1 MSEDSDAFIRDLK
14 EEVRRER
21 LTKLWNQYGTLL
33 IGGLAAFVLLI
44 GGWQWYSAYTLD
56 VTQKA
61 GGRFEDAISLLE
73 NDEEEKKK
81 NAVTLLE
88 NLTKDAPTAYASLAK
103 LRLAAT
109 HREAGETDK
118 ALPLYQAVADDS
130 SADPMLRSFAK
141 LQIAA
146 LKVDTGTW
154 TDTQNR
160 LNELAKE
167 SGPWRFTAR
176 ELLGVAAFKH
186 KQWKQAREAYSSLLT
201 EASAPAAMKQRA
213 QAALALITREEMA
226 VAPSAQQGGQTD
238 AAKPDLKND
247 KSPGNDGKSTTE
259 SGGAAPTS
267 QPSKEVGAE
276 SNESKPKQN

>member
-1 MSEDSDAFIRDLK
+1 MSEDSDAFIREIQ
-14 EEVRRER
+14 EEVRRDK

-33 IGGLAAFVLLI
+33 IGGLAAFVLLV

-56 VTQKA
+56 LTQKA
-61 GGRFEDAISLLE
+61 GGRFEEAISLL
-73 NDEEEKKK
+73 DDDKAEKKK
-81 NAVTLLE
+81 DGVALLE
-88 NLTKDAPTAYASLAK
+88 NLTKDAPKTYALLAK
-103 LRLAAT
+103 LRLAAN
-109 HREAGETDK
+109 HRTSGEEDK
-118 ALPLYQAVADDS
+118 ALPLYQAVVDNT

-146 LKVDTGTW
+146 MKVDTGTW

-160 LNELAKE
+160 LNDLAKE

-186 KQWKQAREAYSSLLT
+186 KKWKQAREAYSSLLT

-213 QAALALITREEMA
+213 QAALALITREEV
-226 VAPSAQQGGQTD
+226 VATPPAQEGGQKD
-238 AAKPDLKND
+238 AAKSDLKKD

-259 SGGAAPTS
+259 SGGTAAKS
-267 QPSKEVGAE
+267 EPSNEASAE